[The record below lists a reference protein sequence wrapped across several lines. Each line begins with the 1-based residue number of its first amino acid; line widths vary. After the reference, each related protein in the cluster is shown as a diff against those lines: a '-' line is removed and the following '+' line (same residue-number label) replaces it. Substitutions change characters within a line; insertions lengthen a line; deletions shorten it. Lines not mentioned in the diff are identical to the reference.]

1 MHTNPAFRK
10 RSAKAVTVLSLL
22 SFLLSGLGP
31 TWLLSPALAANPLGK
46 KRVLVVKTQRAP
58 DVPTIVLTRVSGY
71 FDTILGM
78 DDKIEVVTAAGLA
91 PDIKPSVPTT
101 NPNDKL
107 ASSVERGSIDRA
119 DEAAKQATTLTQ
131 KKRWND
137 AVKAWTKAITLYD
150 KAIAW
155 LDDPSRYAAALAG
168 RAYAYFGAGYDDNGE
183 GDLGRAFAIDP
194 ELVIDEKLAP
204 KNAVTVANR
213 VRARVKPAGL
223 QLKVT
228 ANAPRAVVF
237 VNGKNRGA
245 APLTI
250 GDLPLGDHLVRVLA
264 EGHDP
269 FGQVATLIDTSV
281 EVNAT
286 LTPRPGAPGPT
297 VPEVGTTSKDA
308 ETGLESFAATGEFGT
323 SFQAAAARIAKNNRL
338 DAVVMSYVRKNQGD
352 YDLGVFVWENGKV
365 SEVPTARIA
374 GDLSALQVTVLESI
388 EKASSYLGAAP
399 ADRLVSGRPAI
410 YGAVAVAKVDPPK
423 VDPPKTDVAKVDP
436 PKVDPPK
443 VDPPKT
449 DVAKVDPPKV
459 DPPKTDVAKVDPPK
473 TDLKREDPK
482 KPIDITNYEV
492 QPLRPKTPPVIV
504 DPIEKDD
511 DAFYETWWFWTIVG
525 GLAAGSAAVIATSVG
540 GSDGPGGFRATVTW

>member
-10 RSAKAVTVLSLL
+10 RSARAVTALSLL

-31 TWLLSPALAANPLGK
+31 MWLVSPAHAANPLGK

-78 DDKIEVVTAAGLA
+78 DDKVEVVTAAALA
-91 PDIKPSVPTT
+91 PDIKPAMPTDPT
-101 NPNDKL
+101 LPKDKL
-107 ASSVERGSIDRA
+107 DSSVERGSVDRA

-194 ELVIDEKLAP
+194 ELVIDPKLAP
-204 KNAVTVANR
+204 KNALAVADR
-213 VRARVKPAGL
+213 VRARIKPAGL

-269 FGQVATLIDTSV
+269 FGQVTTLIDTSV

-286 LTPRPGAPGPT
+286 LTPRPGAPGPSL
-297 VPEVGTTSKDA
+297 PEVGTTPKDA
-308 ETGLESFAATGEFGT
+308 DSGLETFAATGEFGAA
-323 SFQAAAARIAKNNRL
+323 FQAAAAKIAKNNRL

-365 SEVPTARIA
+365 SEVPAARIA

-388 EKASSYLGAAP
+388 EKATSYLGAAP

-410 YGAVAVAKVDPPK
+410 YEAVVVAKVDPPK

-443 VDPPKT
+443 
-449 DVAKVDPPKV
+449 
-459 DPPKTDVAKVDPPK
+459 
-473 TDLKREDPK
+473 TDLAKKDDPK
-482 KPIDITNYEV
+482 KVIDITNYEV
-492 QPLRPKTPPVIV
+492 QPLRPKTPPVVV

>member
-10 RSAKAVTVLSLL
+10 PSARAVIALMLV
-22 SFLLSGLGP
+22 SFGLSGLGP
-31 TWLLSPALAANPLGK
+31 AWLMSPAQAANPLGK

-78 DDKIEVVTAAGLA
+78 DDKVEVVTAAALA
-91 PDIKPSVPTT
+91 PDVKPAIPTT

-183 GDLGRAFAIDP
+183 GDLARAFAIDP
-194 ELVIDEKLAP
+194 ELVVDEKLAP
-204 KNAVTVANR
+204 KNAVAVANR

-228 ANAPRAVVF
+228 SNAPRSVVF

-245 APLTI
+245 APLTV

-264 EGHDP
+264 EGHEP

-281 EVNAT
+281 EVSAT

-297 VPEVGTTSKDA
+297 LPEVGTTSKDA
-308 ETGLESFAATGEFGT
+308 ESGLEPFAASGEFGAA
-323 SFQAAAARIAKNNRL
+323 FQAAAAKIAKNNRL
-338 DAVVMSYVRKNQGD
+338 DAVVMSYVRRNQGD

-365 SEVPTARIA
+365 TEVPAARIA

-388 EKASSYLGAAP
+388 EKATSYLGAPP
-399 ADRLVSGRPAI
+399 ADRVVSGRPAI
-410 YGAVAVAKVDPPK
+410 YEAVTVAKVDPPK

-436 PKVDPPK
+436 PRVDPPQ
-443 VDPPKT
+443 T

-511 DAFYETWWFWTIVG
+511 DAFYETWWFWTIIG

-540 GSDGPGGFRATVTW
+540 GSEGPGGFRATVTW

>member
-31 TWLLSPALAANPLGK
+31 TWLVDPARAANPLGK

-78 DDKIEVVTAAGLA
+78 DEKIEVVTAASLA
-91 PDIKPSVPTT
+91 PDIKPAIPTT
-101 NPNDKL
+101 NPDDKL

-204 KNAVTVANR
+204 KNAVAVANR

-269 FGQVATLIDTSV
+269 FGQVATLIDTSI

-297 VPEVGTTSKDA
+297 GPSVPELGTTSKDA
-308 ETGLESFAATGEFGT
+308 ESGLETFAATGEFGT
-323 SFQAAAARIAKNNRL
+323 AFQAAAAKIAKNNRL

-410 YGAVAVAKVDPPK
+410 YGPVVVARVDPP
-423 VDPPKTDVAKVDP
+423 KVDP

-473 TDLKREDPK
+473 TDLTRKDEPK
-482 KPIDITNYEV
+482 KVVDITNYEV
-492 QPLRPKTPPVIV
+492 QPLRPKLPPTVV
-504 DPIEKDD
+504 EPVEKDDD